1 MWCEYSRSWGRG
13 RSRVDSSLIMLNT
26 AVTIACCLEEE
37 QRPAATAHRR
47 LALPEEAI
55 ARIRSTC
62 GSRIHLFSRCWRDI
76 QFLSITFGRLAGIE
90 LPPVTS
96 YSIVECRAGGQRVI
110 LPGNTF
116 ALSSED
122 GDEAQLVWIDAAI
135 VRELALDTG
144 IDLGDAVE
152 VRDTADE
159 KDATCEHLMRV
170 LALMAKLRSTAV
182 QEPFAQSVARALAA
196 WVLEKLGHCD
206 TAVCPRGALNVRA
219 FTRVRAYMHA
229 NLSERVTLE
238 DLARIAEVSRFHF
251 ARQFR
256 IRTGE
261 SPMGYLLRTRIE
273 RAKDVLR
280 KDHGATVADIAAM
293 LGFADQSHFTR
304 TFRRFVG
311 TSPTDYRR
319 PAVIRSA

>member
-1 MWCEYSRSWGRG
+1 
-13 RSRVDSSLIMLNT
+13 
-26 AVTIACCLEEE
+26 
-37 QRPAATAHRR
+37 
-47 LALPEEAI
+47 
-55 ARIRSTC
+55 
-62 GSRIHLFSRCWRDI
+62 
-76 QFLSITFGRLAGIE
+76 
-90 LPPVTS
+90 
-96 YSIVECRAGGQRVI
+96 
-110 LPGNTF
+110 
-116 ALSSED
+116 
-122 GDEAQLVWIDAAI
+122 
-135 VRELALDTG
+135 
-144 IDLGDAVE
+144 
-152 VRDTADE
+152 
-159 KDATCEHLMRV
+159 
-170 LALMAKLRSTAV
+170 
-182 QEPFAQSVARALAA
+182 
-196 WVLEKLGHCD
+196 
-206 TAVCPRGALNVRA
+206 VRA

-280 KDHGATVADIAAM
+280 KDDGATVAGIAAM

>member
-1 MWCEYSRSWGRG
+1 
-13 RSRVDSSLIMLNT
+13 MLNT
-26 AVTIACCLEEE
+26 AVDIACCLEEE
-37 QRPAATAHRR
+37 RRPVATVHRK
-47 LALPEEAI
+47 LASPEEMVAS
-55 ARIRSTC
+55 IRSTG
-62 GSRIHLFSRCWRDI
+62 GSRIRLFSRCWRDV
-76 QFLSITFGRLAGIE
+76 QFISITFGRPARIE
-90 LPPVTS
+90 MPAVPS
-96 YSIVECRAGGQRVI
+96 YSIVECRAGGQKVI
-110 LPGNTF
+110 LPGDTF
-116 ALSSED
+116 ALSGED
-122 GDEAQLVWIDAAI
+122 GDEAQLVWIDAAT

-144 IDLGDAVE
+144 IDLDDAVE
-152 VRDTADE
+152 IRHAADE
-159 KDATCEHLMRV
+159 KDAACEHLMRV
-170 LALMAKLRSTAV
+170 LALMARLRSSAV

-206 TAVCPRGALNVRA
+206 SAVCPRGALNVRA
-219 FTRVRAYMHA
+219 FTRVRTYMQA
-229 NLSERVTLE
+229 NLSERVTLG

-280 KDHGATVADIAAM
+280 KDDGATVAGIAAM